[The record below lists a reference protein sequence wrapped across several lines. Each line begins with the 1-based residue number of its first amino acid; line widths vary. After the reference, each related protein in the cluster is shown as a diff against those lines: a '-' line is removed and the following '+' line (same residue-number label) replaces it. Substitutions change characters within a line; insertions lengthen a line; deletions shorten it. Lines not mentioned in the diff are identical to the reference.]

1 MSAPRLVVV
10 EHDGWVLR
18 LLAEGLRSSGFVV
31 ATESSADAALARVRE
46 LVPDAVLADV
56 GLPGKNGYSLVSE
69 LRAEPCPISIV
80 PVALLAEEDDEDAR
94 LAAFSSGA
102 DALLTRPFKID
113 EVAAQMTALVQL
125 ARRMRERRTSLIDSL
140 AAGPPSTTFK
150 GDLAHMPAPSLLMLL
165 EIERK
170 TGVVDVVS
178 NGRRAQLSLVN
189 GTLVSAEV
197 EGKTDAVDVLRE
209 ILSWEEGRI
218 VFHARDVDSEGTT
231 PRPVRVLLA
240 RAGYAAIPIL
250 QGPASSPSVPRM
262 NALRPPPGARV
273 AADSTPLHP
282 ALANV
287 DTRKVDVP
295 SMRPPSMSRPAEDEP
310 KPSEAPPTTRRP
322 A

>member
-18 LLAEGLRSSGFVV
+18 LLADGLRSNGFVV
-31 ATESSADAALARVRE
+31 ATESTADGALARVRE
-46 LVPDAVLADV
+46 LVPDAILADV
-56 GLPGKNGYSLVSE
+56 GLPQKDGYSLVST
-69 LRAEPCPISIV
+69 LRSEPAPLSIV
-80 PVALLAEEDDEDAR
+80 PVALLAEEDDDGAR
-94 LAAFSSGA
+94 ITAFSSGA

-150 GDLAHMPAPSLLMLL
+150 GDLAHMPAPSLLTLL

-170 TGVVDVVS
+170 TGVVEVVS
-178 NGRRAQLSLVN
+178 NGRRAKLSLVK
-189 GTLVSAEV
+189 GTLVSAEL
-197 EGKTDAVDVLRE
+197 EEKTDAVEVLRE
-209 ILSWEEGRI
+209 LLEWDEGRI
-218 VFHARDVDSEGTT
+218 VFHACDVDAEGTT

-262 NALRPPPGARV
+262 NAVRPPPGARV
-273 AADSTPLHP
+273 SADNTPLHP

-295 SMRPPSMSRPAEDEP
+295 SMRPPSMSRSAEEEP
-310 KPSEAPPTTRRP
+310 KPSDAPPTTKRP
-322 A
+322 L